1 MNPQLSRRVGRL
13 MSMDPIRAL
22 DLEQHLAVVDEVS
35 RADSFDDLP
44 VWVQDIIVE
53 SEKQAAAL
61 MGS

>member
-22 DLEQHLAVVDEVS
+22 DLEQHLAFVDEVS
-35 RADSFDDLP
+35 KADSFDDLP
-44 VWVQDIIVE
+44 VWVQDIVVE